1 MKIVGRYDEILC
13 DKASKF
19 SFEEFKLDCNK
30 RLNEYSVANGL
41 TF

>member
-1 MKIVGRYDEILC
+1 MRYDEILC

-19 SFEEFKLDCNK
+19 FFEEFKTDCNK
-30 RLNEYSVANGL
+30 RLNDFAIENGL